1 MTIESLQSLMLNDS
15 GFAFHPAT
23 GESFQL
29 SETGVATVR
38 LMLAGT
44 DEADLAEKIA
54 EEFDVDIAIADR
66 DIEGFLL
73 TLKNFKLITI

>member
-1 MTIESLQSLMLNDS
+1 MNIQSLQSLMLNDS
-15 GFAFHPAT
+15 GFAFHPTT

-29 SETGVATVR
+29 SETGVATIR

-44 DEADLAEKIA
+44 EEDDLAEKVA
-54 EEFDVDIAIADR
+54 EEFEVDVAIASR

-73 TLKNFKLITI
+73 TLKSMNLITI

>member
-1 MTIESLQSLMLNDS
+1 MNIESLQSLMLNDS

-29 SETGVATVR
+29 SETGVATIR
-38 LMLAGT
+38 LLLAGT
-44 DEADLAEKIA
+44 HEDDLDTMIA
-54 EEFDVDIAIADR
+54 EEFDVDVAIADR

-73 TLKNFKLITI
+73 TLKNMKLITI

>member
-1 MTIESLQSLMLNDS
+1 MNIESLQSLMLNDS

-29 SETGVATVR
+29 SETGVAVVR

-44 DEADLAEKIA
+44 DEEDLAAQIA
-54 EEFDVDIAIADR
+54 EGFDVDIAIADR
-66 DIEGFLL
+66 DIEFFLL
-73 TLKNFKLITI
+73 TLKQLKLIAI